1 MKPIDSGVTAKK
13 AVLDNAKAEVSFL
26 EQALWKRLNEA
37 DEWDDTVQAWLVLQC
52 RMIAGSKQGTV
63 VLPATES
70 GGLIPVARWPES
82 ETPSKTLAGA
92 VELAFRENRG
102 AVLGGS
108 DSDGGGPAVAYPV
121 TVNGSLLGVVAVG
134 FGPDDGTDLRLV
146 MRQLQW
152 GAAWVRDLLRK
163 REAEEQYRIQE
174 RTGTALELIAT
185 VLDREKFEDASRT
198 AATEIAMRCGC
209 ERVSVGFLKRG
220 HATVSA
226 ISHSAQYGKKMD
238 LVRCLGAAMDE
249 AIDQRCVILY
259 PPLEDDGGIVFT
271 ANAELARSHRSDQ
284 ILTVPLFVGDE
295 YCAAFVFERAAKQP
309 FDQHVVDLL
318 ECVAAALGPILDEKR
333 RNDRWI
339 FKKLADSVLQQATR
353 LVGPSYFGRKIA
365 VTTMALVMAFFYFA
379 YDVYRVNADA
389 TIEGLTRRTVTSPF
403 DGFVKQAE
411 FRAGDKVHKGD
422 VLAALD
428 DQNLVLE
435 RLKWVTDRQQRQ
447 HEYERAL
454 ASRERAT
461 VKIVSQQIAQA
472 DAQIKLIDE
481 KLSRAKLIA
490 PFDGVIL
497 SGDLSQ
503 SLGAAVSRGEVM
515 FEVAPLD
522 GYRVILKVDESQI
535 ADIQVGQRGRV
546 LASSLPNESFPF
558 TVEKITSIAESS
570 GGRNFFRVE
579 GRLTRDSDRLRPGMQ
594 GIGKIDIEDRRLI
607 WIWTRTFM
615 DWLRIQSWSWMP

>member
-1 MKPIDSGVTAKK
+1 MNPIDSGAAGESALPDKGQ
-13 AVLDNAKAEVSFL
+13 AEVSFL
-26 EQALWKRLNEA
+26 EQALWRRLNEA
-37 DEWDDTVQAWLVLQC
+37 EGWGDTVQAWLVLQC
-52 RMIAGSKQGTV
+52 RMISGAKQGAV
-63 VLPATES
+63 VLPGTES
-70 GGLIPVARWPES
+70 GGVMPVARWPET

-102 AVLGGS
+102 VVLGAPEQG
-108 DSDGGGPAVAYPV
+108 GGGPAVAYPV

-134 FGPDDGTDLRLV
+134 FGPDEGTDLRLV

-152 GAAWVRDLLRK
+152 GTAWVRDLLRK
-163 REAEEQYRIQE
+163 READEQHHILE
-174 RTGTALELIAT
+174 RTRTALELIAT
-185 VLDREKFEDASRT
+185 VLEREKFEDASRT

-238 LVRCLGAAMDE
+238 LARCLGAAMDE
-249 AIDQRCVILY
+249 AMDQRCAVLY
-259 PPLEDDGGIVFT
+259 PQPDDDGGIIAT
-271 ANAELARSHRSDQ
+271 ANAELARSHRSGQ
-284 ILTVPLFVGDE
+284 VLTVPLFIGDE
-295 YCAAFVFERAAKQP
+295 YSAAFVFERAAEQP

-318 ECVAAALGPILDEKR
+318 ECVAAAVGSILDEKR

-339 FKKLADSVLQQATR
+339 VKKVADSFLQQARR

-365 VTTMALVMAFFYFA
+365 STVTALVVVFFIFA
-379 YDVYRVNADA
+379 HDVYRVNADA
-389 TIEGLTRRTVTSPF
+389 TIEGLIRRAVTSPY
-403 DGFVKQAE
+403 DGFVKQAK
-411 FRAGDKVHKGD
+411 FRAGDKVRKGD

-428 DQNLVLE
+428 DRDLALE
-435 RLKWVTDRQQRQ
+435 RLKWVTDRQQRE

-454 ASRERAT
+454 ATRERAT
-461 VKIVSQQIAQA
+461 IKIVGRQIAQA

-481 KLSRAKLIA
+481 KLSRAKLTA

-503 SLGAAVSRGEVM
+503 SIGAAVSRGEVM
-515 FEVAPLD
+515 FEVAPLE

-535 ADIQVGQRGRV
+535 ADIQVGQTGQV
-546 LASSLPNESFPF
+546 LASSLPNEAFPF
-558 TVEKITSIAESS
+558 KVEKITSIAEPS

-579 GRLTRDSDRLRPGMQ
+579 GRLTRDSARLRPGMQ
-594 GIGKIDIEDRRLI
+594 GIGKIDIENRRLI